1 MQVSYCA
8 NPKPDRCIAVVNR
21 QIDHHWVKVQCKST
35 PRPQTPY
42 CGRHGAYVQP
52 DPRQVP

>member
-35 PRPQTPY
+35 PRYGPQGQY
-42 CGRHGAYVQP
+42 CGLHA
-52 DPRQVP
+52 RQLEAQARP